1 MAVLPFGD
9 LPYAR
14 EGRGEMSGLGIT
26 YLMVVAD
33 GDSIPVSLFNG

>member
-1 MAVLPFGD
+1 MYFFPFAQF
-9 LPYAR
+9 P
-14 EGRGEMSGLGIT
+14 ERGGMSGLGVT